1 MDIITQ
7 LQDQVNTIASI
18 AFNTFGTL
26 QRDAPPMRLSSN
38 YPEPAPSSTNP
49 TEQPPDLTE
58 QTMNMSTALVQSAK
72 TVSHFISIF
81 NFFQVY
87 QETCLT
93 YFCFVFPCSL
103 ISLLLHCLCPMKKRN
118 LKKLPN
124 LRLVS
129 ILRCVPLLI
138 NYLMNSKKKS
148 ILGGK

>member
-49 TEQPPDLTE
+49 TEQPPNLTE

-72 TVSHFISIF
+72 IVSCSISIF
-81 NFFQVY
+81 NLF
-87 QETCLT
+87 
-93 YFCFVFPCSL
+93 
-103 ISLLLHCLCPMKKRN
+103 
-118 LKKLPN
+118 
-124 LRLVS
+124 
-129 ILRCVPLLI
+129 
-138 NYLMNSKKKS
+138 
-148 ILGGK
+148 

>member
-72 TVSHFISIF
+72 TFDFLVAALPLSDEKAQFEKIAQLEAENEALGEELQRQLEAAEEER
-81 NFFQVY
+81 NFL
-87 QETCLT
+87 QELFELAADNCLN
-93 YFCFVFPCSL
+93 
-103 ISLLLHCLCPMKKRN
+103 MKK
-118 LKKLPN
+118 
-124 LRLVS
+124 S
-129 ILRCVPLLI
+129 C
-138 NYLMNSKKKS
+138 
-148 ILGGK
+148 